1 MRGGVLA
8 PEWPRGAVAGQPHA
22 GVRRTRL
29 ALISSQAYSI
39 TNFRGPLIRD
49 WIARGVRVFALAPDY
64 DAASRAAVAALGAEP
79 VDYSLER
86 ASIRPLR
93 DLLDMFGLAR
103 ILRRLRPD
111 FTFTYFIKPVI
122 YGTVAARLAGVPNC
136 FAMVEGAGYV
146 YSDGGEALSLRRRLL
161 RTAVTALYRVGLS
174 GAHGVF
180 FLNRDDV
187 DLFVGRR
194 MVAPDRVRMLGGI
207 GVDLAWFAVAAPVL
221 DPPTFIL
228 AARLLA
234 EKGVRE
240 YVEAARRVRA
250 AHPSARFLLLGGTDL
265 NPGSVSES
273 ELRLWHTEG
282 VVEWHGHVEDVRPML
297 AQASVF
303 VLPSYYRE
311 GVPRSIQEAMA
322 MGRPIITTDTAGCRD
337 TVEPGANGWL
347 VPVRDPAALAAAM
360 STFIESPEMIPR
372 MGAESRRRA
381 EARYD
386 VRHVNARIIA
396 AMGLG

>member
-8 PEWPRGAVAGQPHA
+8 PEWLRGAVTEPTTA
-22 GVRRTRL
+22 GVRRARL

-93 DLLDMFGLAR
+93 DLLDMFGLVR
-103 ILRRLRPD
+103 ILRRLQPD

-122 YGTVAARLAGVPNC
+122 YGTFAARLAGVPNR

-187 DLFVGRR
+187 DLFVGGR

-221 DPPTFIL
+221 DPPVFIL

-250 AHPSARFLLLGGTDL
+250 AHPSVRFLLLGGIDL
-265 NPGSVSES
+265 NPGSVSEA
-273 ELRLWHTEG
+273 ELRSWHAEG
-282 VVEWHGHVEDVRPML
+282 VVEWHGHIEDVRPLL
-297 AQASVF
+297 ARASVF

-322 MGRPIITTDTAGCRD
+322 MGRPIITTDTPGCRD

-360 STFIESPEMIPR
+360 STFIDSPELIPR

-381 EARYD
+381 EAQYD